1 MLTEIFGNHPQVK
14 IIELLL
20 SHPHSEY
27 NEEDLLKCAGISR
40 DSLQEFFN
48 KLKDCGLLKPSR
60 MVENTQFYST
70 DMESPTMQALKAF
83 QVRLSQIE
91 VEKEVDFMECEAG
104 SEESPEI
111 SGNDQPL
118 SKSKRNRI
126 IAEHLMANEDLSRKE
141 ILSVVESYYSDEDDL
156 YSIFKNALT
165 FAFRSDEP
173 FKTASTYLNN
183 VSKFYLHFKK
193 SIFYGSNASMFKNM
207 IMEKKGSHIKV
218 KNREEYRRAQKEF
231 SRELDLK
238 PPKSVNVLNA
248 IMGDK
253 NSMQKIMYDPDYY
266 LRIKN
271 IFPSYLSELQ
281 RLKII
286 VLRSY
291 EEDIEGLEAKKQPEV
306 MGEVI
311 ENANKS
317 IKELE
322 AKKEILEGIEV
333 F

>member
-14 IIELLL
+14 VIELLL
-20 SHPHSEY
+20 SNPHSEY
-27 NEEDLLKCAGISR
+27 REEDFLECAGIGG
-40 DSLQEFFN
+40 DSLPEFFN
-48 KLKDCGLLKPSR
+48 KLNDQGLIKPTR
-60 MVENTQFYST
+60 MVKNAQFYSA
-70 DMESPTMQALKAF
+70 DMESSTMQALMAF
-83 QVRLSQIE
+83 QAKLKQIN
-91 VEKEVDFMECEAG
+91 VEKKVDAMEGGAG

-118 SKSKRNRI
+118 SKSKKNRI
-126 IAEHLMANEDLSRKE
+126 IAEHLTANELTRKE
-141 ILSVVESYYSDEDDL
+141 ILSVVESYYSDADDL
-156 YSIFKNALT
+156 YNVFKNTLT
-165 FAFRSDEP
+165 FAFASDEP

-183 VSKFYLHFKK
+183 VSRFYPHFKK

-218 KNREEYRRAQKEF
+218 KNREEYRRAQEEF

-248 IMGDK
+248 IMDDK
-253 NSMQKIMYDPDYY
+253 NSIQKIMYDPDYY

-271 IFPSYLSELQ
+271 IFPSYVSELQ

-286 VLRSY
+286 VLRSF
-291 EEDIEGLEAKKQPEV
+291 EEEIEGLESKKQPEV

-311 ENANKS
+311 ESANRI
-317 IKELE
+317 IKELK
-322 AKKEILEGIEV
+322 AKKEILEES
-333 F
+333 

>member
-14 IIELLL
+14 VIEFLL
-20 SHPHSEY
+20 SNPHSEY
-27 NEEDLLKCAGISR
+27 REEELLECAGIGG
-40 DSLQEFFN
+40 DSLPEFFN
-48 KLKDCGLLKPSR
+48 KLKDQGLIKPTR
-60 MVENTQFYST
+60 MVEDTQFYGA

-83 QVRLSQIE
+83 QAKLKQID
-91 VEKEVDFMECEAG
+91 VEKEVDNEEGGAG
-104 SEESPEI
+104 SEESHEI
-111 SGNDQPL
+111 SSANDQPL
-118 SKSKRNRI
+118 SKSKKNRI
-126 IAEHLMANEDLSRKE
+126 IAEHLTANELTRKE

-156 YSIFKNALT
+156 YNIFKNTLT
-165 FAFRSDEP
+165 FAFASDEP

-183 VSKFYLHFKK
+183 VSRFYPHFKK

-218 KNREEYRRAQKEF
+218 KNREEYRRAQEEF

-238 PPKSVNVLNA
+238 PPKSVNVLNT
-248 IMGDK
+248 IMDDK
-253 NSMQKIMYDPDYY
+253 NSIQKIMYDPDYY

-271 IFPSYLSELQ
+271 IFPSYVSELQ

-286 VLRSY
+286 VLRSF
-291 EEDIEGLEAKKQPEV
+291 EEEIEGLEAKKQPEV

-311 ENANKS
+311 ENANRI

-322 AKKEILEGIEV
+322 AKKEILEKS
-333 F
+333 